1 MSLYPNDILDSR
13 STTSPLICFSYP
25 SYSLQPPSRILQH
38 RVHFLQVQGS
48 QYISYG
54 YNGYW
59 VQSKFLTGTGAQGT
73 FLTGT
78 RVKEYISYRYRG
90 HRVYFLHV
98 QGSQSTFLTG
108 TRVTEY
114 IFQRYRGHRLHF
126 LQVQGSKS
134 LFLTGTGVKKYLFY
148 RYILGLIQ
156 STYLLSTHVIENIQK
171 STILYIYLFLAH
183 PQSSL
188 AFHWPRIDMEQ
199 QLSIKLL
206 DISGKF
212 KQLDWSI
219 KFQLLNTS
227 SKTKILD
234 VSLKFI
240 FTKRKL
246 NIMFKH
252 CVKRILF

>member
-1 MSLYPNDILDSR
+1 MLLLSQLQFATSFKDPAAQ
-13 STTSPLICFSYP
+13 STFLTGTGVTVHFLGVQWVLGIEYISYRYRGIGYI
-25 SYSLQPPSRILQH
+25 SYRYQSQRI
-38 RVHFLQVQGS
+38 HFLQVQGS
-48 QYISYG
+48 QSI
-54 YNGYW
+54 
-59 VQSKFLTGTGAQGT
+59 FLTCTGVIEYIFNRYKGHRVHFLEVQGSQVT
-73 FLTGT
+73 FLTGIG
-78 RVKEYISYRYRG
+78 VKKFIS
-90 HRVYFLHV
+90 
-98 QGSQSTFLTG
+98 TC
-108 TRVTEY
+108 TE
-114 IFQRYRGHRLHF
+114 
-126 LQVQGSKS
+126 
-134 LFLTGTGVKKYLFY
+134 VKKYLFY
-148 RYILGLIQ
+148 RYIFLGLIQ
-156 STYLLSTHVIENIQK
+156 STYLLSTQVIENIQK